1 MLPQFRPM
9 SSGFTAG
16 SVQSGRMP
24 YSWRSPSGMAPAGG
38 IVPAYRPGAPA
49 AQRGAYREEV
59 GANGPDSPFAAEGA
73 GAAPAGAPGSGFF
86 AAPTTADFV
95 GTMTSAAAGALG
107 AGALSG
113 PAGAVAGYAA
123 GNGAGKAWGQGVGG
137 IVGGAVAGP
146 IGSALFGYIGGKI
159 GGSFDE
165 SGLADGRVG
174 GPTWGGTIG
183 PGPFAAP
190 YNYETTIAPPDV
202 PVTAEELAAPWIDP
216 DAIAGNNSGAWGGGD
231 SNSGN
236 WSTGGGSFDG
246 FA

>member
-1 MLPQFRPM
+1 
-9 SSGFTAG
+9 
-16 SVQSGRMP
+16 
-24 YSWRSPSGMAPAGG
+24 
-38 IVPAYRPGAPA
+38 
-49 AQRGAYREEV
+49 
-59 GANGPDSPFAAEGA
+59 
-73 GAAPAGAPGSGFF
+73 
-86 AAPTTADFV
+86 
-95 GTMTSAAAGALG
+95 MTSAAAGALG

-146 IGSALFGYIGGKI
+146 IGAALFGYIGGKI

-174 GPTWGGTIG
+174 GPHWGGPIG

-202 PVTAEELAAPWIDP
+202 PVTAEELAPPWIDP
-216 DAIAGNNSGAWGGGD
+216 DAIAGKDSGAWGGGYD
-231 SNSGN
+231 NSGN
-236 WSTGGGSFDG
+236 WSAGTDDGSTGTGTV
-246 FA
+246 